1 VMLLVGL
8 TGGFGSGKST
18 VAKIL
23 ADLGLRV
30 VSADSLAREVCEPGK
45 PAFDDTVEAFGRQVV
60 SEDGTLNRRRL
71 GDIVFA
77 DSALLNELNSI
88 VHPRVIAREQELLKQ
103 IEESDPDA
111 IVVLD
116 VPLLI
121 EAERHHLVDFLVVV
135 DAQTEQRFERLE
147 KQYGDLDHAAVQ
159 SRMKHQTPLE
169 EKVKIADFVVDN
181 SGTPELTRM
190 QTEKLFGFLI
200 DKQTRRS
207 VSL

>member
-1 VMLLVGL
+1 MLLVGL

-18 VAKIL
+18 VATIL
-23 ADLGLRV
+23 ADMGLQV
-30 VSADSLAREVCEPGK
+30 VSADRLAREVCEPGK
-45 PAFDDTVEAFGRQVV
+45 PAFREIVETFGDEVV
-60 SEDGTLNRRRL
+60 AEDGSLDRKRL

-77 DSALLNELNSI
+77 DSALLARLNSV
-88 VHPRVIAREQELLKQ
+88 VHPRVIAREGELLKQ
-103 IEESDPDA
+103 IEESNPDA

-121 EAERHHLVDFLVVV
+121 EVERHHLVDFLVVV

-147 KQYGDLDHAAVQ
+147 KEYGDLNHAAVQ
-159 SRMKHQTPLE
+159 SRMKHQIPLE

-181 SGTPELTRM
+181 SGTPELTRR
-190 QTEKLFGFLI
+190 QTEKLFGLLI

-207 VSL
+207 LSL

>member
-1 VMLLVGL
+1 MLLVGL

-18 VAKIL
+18 VAAIL

-30 VSADSLAREVCEPGK
+30 ISADDLAREVCEPGK
-45 PAFDDTVEAFGRQVV
+45 PAFREIVETFGDEVV
-60 SEDGTLNRRRL
+60 AEDGSLDRRRL

-77 DSALLNELNSI
+77 DSVLLNGLDSI
-88 VHPRVIAREQELLKQ
+88 IHPRVIAREQEILKQ
-103 IEESDPDA
+103 IEASDPDA

-147 KQYGDLDHAAVQ
+147 KKYGDLTRAAVQ

-181 SGTPELTRM
+181 SGTPELTRR
-190 QTEKLFGFLI
+190 QTEKLFGLLI

-207 VSL
+207 LSL